1 MAEAPKK
8 VCKSCGY
15 SYAEDDGRQHGACF
29 TCTQCR
35 NIASVIRRNLG
46 TTADIAQWTKD
57 ETHDFFRSQQ
67 KDACDG
73 RLKWTTIRA
82 AWVKKRTEAVI
93 RKFTATVEKE
103 ALPKT
108 VWQKRGWEDAVI
120 DRFEPKWSDEYGTYV
135 HELPIQRLRWK
146 EAFQTV
152 EEQVLEQEKTAAKK
166 KGGKGT
172 GDQDLDV
179 PGQAEKDDTTKEEK
193 TKAAEKKKLV
203 SNNAKIAALA
213 ARAMGPL
220 CAGESALGKL
230 LARTENVENVNV
242 AAKTLCQ
249 DSLETMKRWSAAARA
264 AVNAQEANK
273 GLAADVDPVA
283 LAALP
288 FDQADLKVALQQS
301 AAGQKDLKESM
312 PKKEAKAKAKAKANP
327 GSALPSEDDNGEPKP
342 KRRRIKGS

>member
-1 MAEAPKK
+1 MAEATKK

-15 SYAEDDGRQHGACF
+15 SYAEDQGRQHGASF

-35 NIASVIRRNLG
+35 NIESVIRRNLG
-46 TTADIAQWTKD
+46 STADMAQWTKD
-57 ETHDFFRSQQ
+57 ETHHFFRAQH
-67 KDACDG
+67 KDSGDG

-82 AWVKKRTEAVI
+82 AWVKQLTKAVI

-120 DRFEPKWSDEYGTYV
+120 DRFEPKWSDEYGTHV
-135 HELPIQRLRWK
+135 HELPIQRLRWE
-146 EAFQTV
+146 EAFETA
-152 EEQVLEQEKTAAKK
+152 ERQVLEQEKNAAKK

-172 GDQDLDV
+172 GDQELDV
-179 PGQAEKDDTTKEEK
+179 PGQAEKDDTKEEK

-213 ARAMGPL
+213 ARAMGSL
-220 CAGESALGKL
+220 CAGEAALGKL
-230 LARTENVENVNV
+230 LAKSEKLDHVNT
-242 AAKTLCQ
+242 AAQKVCQ
-249 DSLETMKRWSAAARA
+249 DSLETMQRWGAAARA

-273 GLAADVDPVA
+273 GLAEDVDPVA
-283 LAALP
+283 LASLP

-312 PKKEAKAKAKAKANP
+312 PKKEPKAKAKAKADP
-327 GSALPSEDDNGEPKP
+327 GSARPSEGDNGEPKP
-342 KRRRIKGS
+342 KRRRTKSS

>member
-67 KDACDG
+67 KDAADG

-120 DRFEPKWSDEYGTYV
+120 DRFEPKWSDEYGTHV
-135 HELPIQRLRWK
+135 KGCAGKKRSKRLRSRCW
-146 EAFQTV
+146 
-152 EEQVLEQEKTAAKK
+152 
-166 KGGKGT
+166 
-172 GDQDLDV
+172 
-179 PGQAEKDDTTKEEK
+179 
-193 TKAAEKKKLV
+193 
-203 SNNAKIAALA
+203 S
-213 ARAMGPL
+213 
-220 CAGESALGKL
+220 
-230 LARTENVENVNV
+230 
-242 AAKTLCQ
+242 
-249 DSLETMKRWSAAARA
+249 KRKPQPRRR
-264 AVNAQEANK
+264 V
-273 GLAADVDPVA
+273 
-283 LAALP
+283 
-288 FDQADLKVALQQS
+288 
-301 AAGQKDLKESM
+301 
-312 PKKEAKAKAKAKANP
+312 AKAQATKT
-327 GSALPSEDDNGEPKP
+327 
-342 KRRRIKGS
+342 